1 MSEQKS
7 DNLNQA
13 KTYAFLLLK
22 FRQRSEKE
30 LAFRLAKKK
39 FNPEVVRATVDF
51 LKEKGFIDDRGFA
64 KAWLESRL
72 KKPYGL
78 RRLVAELKIKGV
90 DNKIIDERVSE
101 IKGKYCEKDVVAR
114 LARERFEKL
123 KNIDPVK
130 AKSRVWAYLLR
141 RGFSPETVADVI
153 T

>member
-1 MSEQKS
+1 VSEQKS
-7 DNLNQA
+7 DTLNQA

-30 LAFRLAKKK
+30 LIFRLAKKK
-39 FNPEVVRATVDF
+39 FNPEVVRATLAF
-51 LKEKGFIDDRGFA
+51 LKEKSFIDDRGFA
-64 KAWLESRL
+64 KLWMESRL

-101 IKGKYCEKDVVAR
+101 IKDKYCEKDVVAC

-123 KNIDPVK
+123 KGIDPVK
-130 AKSRVWAYLLR
+130 AKRRVWAYLLR
-141 RGFSPETVADVI
+141 RGFSPEIVMDVI